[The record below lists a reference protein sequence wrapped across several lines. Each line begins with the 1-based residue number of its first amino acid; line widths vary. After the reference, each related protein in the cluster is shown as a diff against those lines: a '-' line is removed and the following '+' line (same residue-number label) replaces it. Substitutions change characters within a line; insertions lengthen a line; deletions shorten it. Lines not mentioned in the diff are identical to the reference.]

1 MFKKYIF
8 YNISASDERNTNE
21 NLESNQ
27 QKQKEVKTV
36 QFEEKTVQFDNDN
49 SGTYSLL
56 IVY

>member
-1 MFKKYIF
+1 MFEKVF
-8 YNISASDERNTNE
+8 LNISASDKLNTDE

-49 SGTYSLL
+49 SGTFSSL